1 MGWFLCDKCN
11 KTIHGAT
18 KDWHE
23 KTLTEHQ
30 AVANNVEYPDKV
42 VVNIQQTAATIF
54 FLLRPP
60 PRQKEGCR
68 GYQPCLYLTHE
79 RLEGKNRKGN
89 RKALTS

>member
-42 VVNIQQTAATIF
+42 VVNIQRTAQRF
-54 FLLRPP
+54 FFYCIRRRDKKKDAGGISPA
-60 PRQKEGCR
+60 
-68 GYQPCLYLTHE
+68 YI
-79 RLEGKNRKGN
+79 
-89 RKALTS
+89 

>member
-42 VVNIQQTAATIF
+42 VINIQRTAATIF
-54 FLLRPP
+54 FSIASAAATKRRMP
-60 PRQKEGCR
+60 GVS
-68 GYQPCLYLTHE
+68 
-79 RLEGKNRKGN
+79 
-89 RKALTS
+89 ALPIFDS